1 MQAAEPRATPS
12 CRRMPRLWRWPWVV
26 GLALVQAACG
36 LLPARPVAKP
46 TLAQVAPVPAAQAW
60 WTPWGDPVLDGLQV
74 RLLAQNPGV
83 QIASAKVRQAQAAL
97 QASQA
102 SLWPSVNLQPSVA
115 RSQAGN
121 AAAVN
126 SINLTAAMGWE
137 VDVWG
142 RLADAERASQA
153 RKVASQADLALAR
166 VSAQATL
173 VQLYVQLRAAERQL
187 SVLSGTE
194 AAQQRALE
202 LTQAREEA
210 GVSSTQD
217 VIQARL
223 QWRNTQVQRLEVLS
237 THANLLHAL
246 AVLMGDDPL
255 SLSWERT
262 ARLPPLQPLPEV
274 IPADA
279 LKRRPDVAS
288 AQASVMA
295 AQASVGVAQ
304 KAFFPTLTFNAS
316 TGYKSA
322 DLANLIASPSRLWS
336 LGPSLALNLVDGGAR
351 RAATEQAMGVLDQAA
366 AAYRQTVLGALQEV
380 QDNLVLAAHLAEQVG
395 LRDDALDAARRNL
408 ALTEAQYQSGTVSY
422 LNVILAQTSALNA
435 ELAAVSDRAKL
446 LQAHN
451 QLLKNLYGQ

>member
-1 MQAAEPRATPS
+1 MQAEHLAHPFTRKLRHARPL
-12 CRRMPRLWRWPWVV
+12 CLMMA
-26 GLALVQAACG
+26 LALTQTACG
-36 LLPARPVAKP
+36 LLPSRPAAKAEVARVE
-46 TLAQVAPVPAAQAW
+46 PVPAAQAW
-60 WTPWGDPVLDGLQV
+60 WTRWNDPTLNQLQD

-97 QASQA
+97 QASEA
-102 SLWPSVNLQPSVA
+102 SLWPTVNLQPSVT
-115 RSQAGN
+115 RSQTGN

-126 SINLTAAMGWE
+126 AINLTAAMSWE
-137 VDVWG
+137 IDVWG

-153 RKVASQADLALAR
+153 RKAASQSDLALAR

-187 SVLSGTE
+187 LVLSDTE
-194 AAQQRALE
+194 SAQKRALE

-237 THANLLHAL
+237 THANLQHAL
-246 AVLMGDDPL
+246 AALMGDDPL
-255 SLSWERT
+255 SLVWEQT
-262 ARLPPLQPLPEV
+262 GLLPSFQPLPEV
-274 IPADA
+274 ISADV

-288 AQASVMA
+288 AQASVLA

-304 KAFFPTLTFNAS
+304 KAFFPALNFNAAA
-316 TGYKSA
+316 GYKSA
-322 DLANLIASPSRLWS
+322 DLANLIGSPSRLWS
-336 LGPSLALNLVDGGAR
+336 LGPSLVVNLVDGGAR

-366 AAYRQTVLGALQEV
+366 ASYRQTVLGALQEV
-380 QDNLVLAAHLAEQVG
+380 QDNLVLAAHLGEQVV

-408 ALTEAQYQSGTVSY
+408 SLTEAQYQAGTVSY

-435 ELAAVSDRAKL
+435 ELSSVSDRAKL

>member
-1 MQAAEPRATPS
+1 MQAEHLVHPFHRKLRQVRPLCLA
-12 CRRMPRLWRWPWVV
+12 MV
-26 GLALVQAACG
+26 LALTQTACG
-36 LLPARPVAKP
+36 LWPQRPVAK
-46 TLAQVAPVPAAQAW
+46 TEVARVEPVPAAQAW
-60 WTPWGDPVLDGLQV
+60 WTRWNDPILNQLQD

-83 QIASAKVRQAQAAL
+83 QIASAKVRQAQAAV
-97 QASQA
+97 QASEA
-102 SLWPSVNLQPSVA
+102 SLWPTVNLQPSA
-115 RSQAGN
+115 TRSQTGN

-126 SINLTAAMGWE
+126 TINLTAAMSWE
-137 VDVWG
+137 IDVWG

-153 RKVASQADLALAR
+153 RKAASQSDLALAR

-187 SVLSGTE
+187 SVLSDTE
-194 AAQQRALE
+194 AAQKRALE

-217 VIQARL
+217 VVQARL

-237 THANLLHAL
+237 THANLQHAL

-255 SLSWERT
+255 SLAWAQT
-262 ARLPPLQPLPEV
+262 GQLPAFQPLPEV
-274 IPADA
+274 ISADV

-288 AQASVMA
+288 AQASVLA

-304 KAFFPTLTFNAS
+304 KAFFPALNFAAS

-322 DLANLIASPSRLWS
+322 DLANLIGSPSRLWS
-336 LGPSLALNLVDGGAR
+336 LGPSLVVNLVDGGAR

-380 QDNLVLAAHLAEQVG
+380 QDNLVPVCPPH
-395 LRDDALDAARRNL
+395 
-408 ALTEAQYQSGTVSY
+408 
-422 LNVILAQTSALNA
+422 
-435 ELAAVSDRAKL
+435 
-446 LQAHN
+446 
-451 QLLKNLYGQ
+451 